1 MVSPALKKQWFYLSW
16 RETVE
21 ALRVLTERM
30 EQEFLISETEQER
43 LSRIDRVCGKYR
55 DVPVSSE
62 AFAARKQ
69 EEKVLEERRWSR

>member
-1 MVSPALKKQWFYLSW
+1 MLSPALKKELLVLPW

-21 ALRVLTERM
+21 ALRLLTERI
-30 EQEFLISETEQER
+30 EQELSASDTEQER

-55 DVPVSSE
+55 DVPMSSE

-69 EEKVLEERRWSR
+69 EEKALEERRWSR